1 MVVVPSRKGTAERKA
16 ECKEVFPRVSIIVP
30 IYNERGVIEQLLAE
44 LQPLRDACEIV
55 LVDGGST
62 DGTLEAIGDDFRVI
76 SSCRGRGTQL
86 NAGAAASSGEVLF
99 FLHADSALPPD
110 PLDEIYRALR
120 RHRFGCFGL
129 RFVPSS
135 PLMRICQALSN
146 YRCYVRRI
154 IFGDQGLFIERAL
167 FDELGGFPE
176 IPLMEDYEFSLS
188 LRRTGLRPGMTRHR
202 IATSAR
208 RYGTTTLSRLR
219 TMRLMLHLRRMYRK
233 GEPIENIALLYD
245 QAR

>member
-1 MVVVPSRKGTAERKA
+1 MRAGNADGRLASTTAAPPSVSIVVPL
-16 ECKEVFPRVSIIVP
+16 
-30 IYNERGVIEQLLAE
+30 YNERRIIGRLLSE
-44 LQPLRDACEIV
+44 LRPLRDTCEII

-62 DGTLEAIGDDFRVI
+62 DGTVEAIGDEFRVI
-76 SSCRGRGTQL
+76 ETQRGRGAQL
-86 NAGAAASSGEVLF
+86 NAGAAASCGEVLF
-99 FLHADSALPPD
+99 FLHADSSLPPD
-110 PLDEIYRALR
+110 PLGEIRRALR

-154 IFGDQGLFIERAL
+154 VFGDQGLFIERAL

-176 IPLMEDYEFSLS
+176 LPLMEDYELS
-188 LRRTGLRPGMTRHR
+188 LALRRKGLRPGATRHR

-208 RYGTTTLSRLR
+208 RYGTTTVSRLR
-219 TMRLMLHLRRMYRK
+219 TMWLMLRIRRMYRK
-233 GEPIENIALLYD
+233 GEPIEEIARCYGE
-245 QAR
+245 AR